1 MKPFAKAIV
10 VALKAV
16 LGFAAIFLAV
26 NVPSYFSGIS
36 KSQLLSANNSLNRQ
50 TLAEFYLGT
59 AKPSLAIDLLKY
71 DNSPSAK
78 ALKTASETMLNEKGV
93 WRVAGGEETFFSAL
107 YSTFSLKDETP
118 QSVYALLATPQ
129 IRNAFFDFLSQSEMP
144 LVCEILKLRSL
155 NTVLLPAAST
165 SAGVPYS
172 AAVAITALSV
182 QSGSFN
188 AEFLKDFALKLS
200 NIKNDDTSR
209 FRYESYCVGV
219 LSFAKRLNWIEL
231 CELNSK
237 IDSMAGYADL
247 AVAFKNAPDAKSFDL
262 AYSAV
267 LMCKDIKGVC
277 KYLSDGKKNA
287 FGDFIYAGDLGAGA
301 LELLLKNN
309 KPIHKMPKCLQALDI
324 WQIENSVQMG
334 AFCAEFPAI
343 SKLLKFALALFGSYV
358 IVSSVRG
365 LFANK
370 TQNGALFVW
379 RNLFAA
385 GIAAILVILAVE
397 PAVFDISFGAEKSP
411 EIKFAFSNIINSN
424 KVKSVMDFKLDMP
437 TIVSVSVFLLLQFTI
452 FVMSLIKIAAVKKL
466 NAPASLKIELLNNE
480 ENLFDLGLY
489 VGLAGTVLSLIM
501 LSLNWVDAG
510 LMAGY
515 TSTLF
520 GIMFTAVLK
529 ISFVRPYKRT
539 LLVQAATQ
547 TQNK

>member
-1 MKPFAKAIV
+1 MKPFTKAV
-10 VALKAV
+10 FAGLKAV

-36 KSQLLSANNSLNRQ
+36 KSQLISANNSVNRK
-50 TLAEFYLGT
+50 TLAEFYLDT
-59 AKPSLAIDLLKY
+59 AKPALAIDLLKY
-71 DNSPSAK
+71 DNSPQAK
-78 ALKTASETMLNEKGV
+78 ALKAASESMLGEKGV

-107 YSTFSLKDETP
+107 YSTFLLKDESA
-118 QSVYALLATPQ
+118 QSVYALLAAPQ

-144 LVCEILKLRSL
+144 LVCEVLKLRNL
-155 NTVLLPAAST
+155 NTLLLPAAST

-188 AEFLKDFALKLS
+188 AEFLKDFALKLG
-200 NIKNDDTSR
+200 NIKNDDASR
-209 FRYESYCVGV
+209 FRYESYCVGM

-231 CELNSK
+231 SELNSK
-237 IDSMAGYADL
+237 IGSMSDYVDL
-247 AVAFKNAPDAKSFDL
+247 ANAFKNAPDAKSFDL
-262 AYSAV
+262 AFSAL
-267 LMCKDIKGVC
+267 LMCKDIGGVC
-277 KYLSDGKKNA
+277 KYLGGGKKNA
-287 FGDFIYAGDLGAGA
+287 WGDFIYAGDLGAGA

-309 KPIHKMPKCLQALDI
+309 RPIHKMPKLLEALDI
-324 WQIENSVQMG
+324 WRIENSARAG
-334 AFCAEFPAI
+334 AFCAQFPAL
-343 SKLLKFALALFGSYV
+343 SKLLKFALALAGCYAIIWSL
-358 IVSSVRG
+358 RG
-365 LFANK
+365 LFSEK
-370 TQNGALFVW
+370 TTRGALFFL

-385 GIAAILVILAVE
+385 GISALLIILAVE
-397 PAVFDISFGAEKSP
+397 PAIFDISFGAQKAP

-466 NAPASLKIELLNNE
+466 KVPASLKIELLNNE

-529 ISFVRPYKRT
+529 ISFVRPYKRS

>member
-1 MKPFAKAIV
+1 MKPFAKAVI
-10 VALKAV
+10 
-16 LGFAAIFLAV
+16 AV
-26 NVPSYFSGIS
+26 NR
-36 KSQLLSANNSLNRQ
+36 K

-59 AKPSLAIDLLKY
+59 AKPSLAIDLLRY

-78 ALKTASETMLNEKGV
+78 ALKAASENMLSEKGV

-144 LVCEILKLRSL
+144 LVCEVLKQRSL
-155 NTVLLPAAST
+155 NTLLLPAAST

-188 AEFLKDFALKLS
+188 AEFLKDFALKLG

-209 FRYESYCVGV
+209 FRYESYCVGL

-237 IDSMAGYADL
+237 VDSMADYADL
-247 AVAFKNAPDAKSFDL
+247 SVAFKNAPDAKSFDL

-267 LMCKDIKGVC
+267 LMCNDIKGVC

-334 AFCAEFPAI
+334 AFCAEFPAV
-343 SKLLKFALALFGSYV
+343 SKVLKFALALFGSYV

-365 LFANK
+365 LFSGK
-370 TQNGALFVW
+370 TPNGALFIW
-379 RNLFAA
+379 RNLFTASIVA
-385 GIAAILVILAVE
+385 MLIILAVE
-397 PAVFDISFGAEKSP
+397 PAVFDISFGAQKSP